1 MRICNS
7 LIIVKLST
15 PKLISASYLSFKSFY
30 PYPSCIDYILFWLY
44 NTSIDTVWK
53 STGSCNSS
61 SIVTQMTVPFLPMN
75 TEFSATRNQVII
87 EYTMYITLLSL
98 SHSPSII
105 IILSSIRNQVNI
117 EYTSLSLYTPW
128 LYIINCNFMISF
140 IFLEQNILLL
150 FHILLWIRFN
160 NLKY

>member
-75 TEFSATRNQVII
+75 TEFSATRNQVIFI
-87 EYTMYITLLSL
+87 EYTMCITLLSL
-98 SHSPSII
+98 PLFIK
-105 IILSSIRNQVNI
+105 SSIRNQVNI
-117 EYTSLSLYTPW
+117 KYTSLLSLSISLCIKSSIRNCSILNTHLSLYLLHDYISSTVILW
-128 LYIINCNFMISF
+128 SHLYF
-140 IFLEQNILLL
+140 
-150 FHILLWIRFN
+150 
-160 NLKY
+160 